1 MKRLFTFATAA
12 FFAAALASC
21 GGEQKQEESTE
32 KEEKKMEESSDKGVS
47 GAFSVSTEDSKIMWE
62 GNMLAIGGVSL
73 YGHQGTLDLA
83 KGQINMTDGI
93 ITDGTIVADMSSIAP
108 TDDNYNPEEGRSQE
122 KLVGHLS
129 SDDFFAIEEYPT
141 ATFVINAS
149 DGDVIKG
156 DMTIRGVTNTEKIT
170 DFTIEAVDGKM
181 KAKGTMTID
190 RQKYNVAFSMS
201 AEDKILSDDI
211 ILSFDLVGMDETKK
225 EPAM

>member
-21 GGEQKQEESTE
+21 GGEQNKEESTE
-32 KEEKKMEESSDKGVS
+32 KEESKVEKSTEAGAS
-47 GAFSVSTEDSKIMWE
+47 GQFVVSTDDSKIMWE

-73 YGHQGTLDLA
+73 YGHQGTLNIM
-83 KGQINMTDGI
+83 KGQVNMTDGVV
-93 ITDGTIVADMSSIAP
+93 TGGTIVADMTTITP
-108 TDDNYNPEEGRSQE
+108 TDDNYKPEEGRSKD

-129 SDDFFAIEEYPT
+129 SDDFFAIEEYPR
-141 ATFVINAS
+141 ATFVIGGS

-156 DMTIRGVTNTEKIT
+156 DMTIRGVTNSEKIT
-170 DFTIEAVDGKM
+170 DFSLESVDGKM

-190 RQKYNVAFSMS
+190 RQKYNVAFSMG

-211 ILSFDLVGMDETKK
+211 VLSFDLVGMDETKK